1 MSERKSK
8 LKELIVDRM
17 NLDIEPATIG
27 DADALFG
34 DGEGSLGL
42 DSIDAL
48 DLVVG
53 VYEEFDVEIE
63 ESDMHVFEN
72 VSTLDAF
79 IEEKTA
85 VAVEA

>member
-1 MSERKSK
+1 MSDRKTK
-8 LKELIVDRM
+8 LKELIIDRM
-17 NLDIEPATIG
+17 NLDIEPDTIG
-27 DADALFG
+27 DEDALFG
-34 DGEGSLGL
+34 DGENSLGL

-53 VYEEFDVEIE
+53 VYEEFDVEID

-79 IEEKTA
+79 IDEKMR

>member
-1 MSERKSK
+1 MSDRKTK
-8 LKELIVDRM
+8 LKELIADRM
-17 NLDIEPATIG
+17 NLTIEPSTIG
-27 DADALFG
+27 DEDALFG
-34 DGEGSLGL
+34 DDEQSLGL

-63 ESDMHVFEN
+63 ESDMHVFQN

-79 IEEKTA
+79 IEEKTRETVSA
-85 VAVEA
+85 

>member
-17 NLDIEPATIG
+17 NLTIEPSTIG
-27 DADALFG
+27 DEDSIFG
-34 DGEGSLGL
+34 EGQGSLGL

-53 VYEEFDVEIE
+53 VYEEFEVEIQ

-79 IEEKTA
+79 IEEKSRELVSA
-85 VAVEA
+85 